1 MATKVTYISTSL
13 PSDEQNAAFDAAVA
27 DVRSKIGA
35 HGLIIGG
42 TPRPGGAGTFD
53 VANPANHDET
63 LGTYAE
69 ASTSDVADAV
79 AAARAAARAWSATPY
94 TERARILQHAADLI
108 RERVMFLGAV
118 VALEVGKNRVES
130 VGEVEEGA
138 DLISYYC
145 DQLVEHH
152 AFRTDQASQT
162 GEDTNTSVLRPYGV
176 FGVISPFNFPSALA
190 AGPIGA
196 ALVAGNT
203 VVFKPAETTPWSGVL
218 LAEILHEAGVPG
230 AALNLVTGGPAV
242 GKALV
247 AASGVDGIAFTGSYD
262 VGREIYRTFAVGE
275 SYSRPC
281 ITEMGGKNPTI
292 VTATADLAKAA
303 NGILRSAFGAS
314 GQKCSACSRVLVDER
329 VHDALLDQLAEGA
342 QSWTVADP
350 VAADCRLGPV
360 NNAEAYEK
368 YRQAAADARRDGRIV
383 AGAEVLTDGAFARGY
398 FVAPTIVADLP
409 AGHRLTRDELFV
421 PFVVVERAAG
431 LEAAIAAANSQS
443 LGLTAGLFSED
454 DDEKQQF
461 LDGIEAGVVYVN
473 RAAGSTTGAWPGYQT
488 FGGWKGSGSTGKS
501 AFGPH
506 YVQLFMR
513 EQSRTILP

>member
-27 DVRSKIGA
+27 EVRQQVGT
-35 HGLIIGG
+35 HELLIGG
-42 TPRPGGAGTFD
+42 TARAGGAGTFS
-53 VANPANHDET
+53 VANPANHAES

-69 ASTSDVADAV
+69 ASTDDVRDAV
-79 AAARAAARAWSATPY
+79 AAARAAAHDWSTTPY
-94 TERARILQHAADLI
+94 AERARILQRAADLI

-145 DQLVEHH
+145 DRLVEHH
-152 AFRTDQASQT
+152 EFRTDQESQT
-162 GEDTNTSVLRPYGV
+162 GEDQNTSVLRPYGV

-230 AALNLVTGGPAV
+230 GALNLVTGGPAV

-247 AASGVDGIAFTGSYD
+247 AAPGVDGIAFTGSYD
-262 VGREIYRTFAVGE
+262 VGREIYRSFAVGE
-275 SYSRPC
+275 AYSRPC
-281 ITEMGGKNPTI
+281 ITEMGGKNPAI
-292 VTATADLAKAA
+292 VTATADLDKAA

-314 GQKCSACSRVLVDER
+314 GQKCSACSRVLVEER
-329 VHDALLDQLAEGA
+329 VHDALVEKLAEGA
-342 QSWTVADP
+342 KSWTVADP
-350 VAADCRLGPV
+350 AAADCRLGPV

-368 YRQAAADARRDGRIV
+368 YRQAAEDARRDGRVV
-383 AGAEVLTDGAFARGY
+383 AGAELLTDGAFANGY

-421 PFVVVERAAG
+421 PFVTVERVAD
-431 LEAAIAAANSQS
+431 LEAGIAAANDQS

-454 DDEKQQF
+454 EGEKQQF

-473 RAAGSTTGAWPGYQT
+473 RAAGATTGAWPGYQT

>member
-27 DVRSKIGA
+27 DVRGGIGT
-35 HGLIIGG
+35 HPLVIGG
-42 TPRPGGAGTFD
+42 ERRAGAATFT
-53 VANPANHDET
+53 VQNPADRDET
-63 LGTYAE
+63 LGTFAD
-69 ASTSDVADAV
+69 ASADDVADAV
-79 AAARAAARAWSATPY
+79 AAARAAFPSWSATPHE
-94 TERARILQHAADLI
+94 ERARILQHAADLI

-138 DLISYYC
+138 DLISYYA
-145 DQLVEHH
+145 DRLVEHH
-152 AFRTDQASQT
+152 AYRTEQASQT
-162 GEDTNTSVLRPYGV
+162 GEDRNASVLKPYGV
-176 FGVISPFNFPSALA
+176 FGIISPFNFPSALS

-218 LAEILHEAGVPG
+218 LVELLHEAGVPVG
-230 AALNLVTGGPAV
+230 ALNLVTGGPDT

-247 AASGVDGIAFTGSYD
+247 AAPGVDGIAFTGSYE
-262 VGREIYRTFAVGE
+262 VGREIFRSFAVGDR
-275 SYSRPC
+275 YSRPC
-281 ITEMGGKNPTI
+281 ITEMGGKNPAI
-292 VTATADLAKAA
+292 VTATADLDKAA

-314 GQKCSACSRVLVDER
+314 GQKCSACSRVLVEAT
-329 VHDALLDQLAEGA
+329 VHDALLERLAEGA
-342 QSWTVADP
+342 RSWTVADP

-360 NNAEAYEK
+360 NNEQAYET
-368 YRQAAADARRDGRIV
+368 YRRAADEARRDGRVI
-383 AGAEVLTDGAFARGY
+383 AGAEVLTDGPLARGG
-398 FVAPTIVADLP
+398 FVSPTIVAELP
-409 AGHRLTRDELFV
+409 EGHRLTRDELFV
-421 PFVVVERAAG
+421 PFVVVEKVAD
-431 LEAAIAAANSQS
+431 LDDAIASANDQS
-443 LGLTAGLFSED
+443 LGLTAGLFSESE
-454 DDEKQQF
+454 DEKQRF

-473 RAAGSTTGAWPGYQT
+473 RAAGATTGAWPGYQT

>member
-27 DVRSKIGA
+27 AVRQGVGT
-35 HGLIIGG
+35 HQLLIGG
-42 TPRPGGAGTFD
+42 TARAGGEGTFS
-53 VANPANHDET
+53 VANPANHTES
-63 LGTYAE
+63 LGSYAD
-69 ASTSDVADAV
+69 ASADDVRAAV
-79 AAARAAARAWSATPY
+79 AAARAAAPAWSATPY
-94 TERARILQHAADLI
+94 AERARILQRAADLI

-145 DQLVEHH
+145 DRLVEHH
-152 AFRTDQASQT
+152 EFRTDQESQT
-162 GEDTNTSVLRPYGV
+162 GEDRNTSVLRPYGV

-218 LAEILHEAGVPG
+218 LVEILHEAGVPG
-230 AALNLVTGGPAV
+230 GALNLVTGGPAV

-247 AASGVDGIAFTGSYD
+247 AAPGVDGIAFTGSYD

-281 ITEMGGKNPTI
+281 ITEMGGKNPAI
-292 VTATADLAKAA
+292 VTATADLDKAA

-314 GQKCSACSRVLVDER
+314 GQKCSACSRVLVEEG
-329 VHDALLDQLAEGA
+329 VHDALVAKLAEGA
-342 QSWTVADP
+342 KSWTVADP
-350 VAADCRLGPV
+350 AAADCRLGPV

-368 YRQAAADARRDGRIV
+368 YRRAAADARRDGRVV
-383 AGAEVLTDGAFARGY
+383 AGAELLTDGAFANGY

-421 PFVVVERAAG
+421 PFVTVERVAD
-431 LEAAIAAANSQS
+431 LEAGIAAANDQV

-454 DDEKQQF
+454 EGEKQRF

-473 RAAGSTTGAWPGYQT
+473 RAAGATTGAWPGYQT